1 METNVNWTWMVGPGS
16 IDGMD
21 LRSEPPAGLFVPL
34 ITPFTGDGELDPA
47 SLEALAH
54 RVLDDGATGI
64 VALGTTAEAPT
75 LTDAERAVVLD
86 ICAAVCR
93 DRAVPLIAGAGGN
106 DTRRSARALAGLSAW
121 PQVSA
126 ALVVVPYYSRPGEAG
141 TVAHFRVLT
150 QHSPVPLI
158 VYNIPY
164 RTGQR
169 IGWATMA
176 EIAGLPGVIG
186 VKHSPGVIDQDTVEM
201 MASLPDGFSV
211 LAGDCVLA
219 PALLALGA
227 AGAISASAHVC
238 TAGYAGLISAWRA
251 GDAAMARPLGHRLAM
266 LSASL
271 FAEPN
276 PAVIKAV
283 LHERGDIASPAVRL
297 PLLPAGRD
305 STLAALNRAA
315 AAGYAASLV
324 G

>member
-1 METNVNWTWMVGPGS
+1 LGSGS
-16 IDGMD
+16 IDSMNF
-21 LRSEPPAGLFVPL
+21 RREPLAGLFVPL
-34 ITPFTGDGELDPA
+34 ITPFTDDGELDPH
-47 SLEALAH
+47 SLETLAH

-75 LTDAERAVVLD
+75 LTEAERAVVLD

-93 DRAVPLIAGAGGN
+93 DRAASLIAGAGGN

-126 ALVVVPYYSRPGEAG
+126 ALVVVPYYSRPGEDG
-141 TVAHFRVLT
+141 TVAHFRALA
-150 QHSPVPLI
+150 QDSPVPLI

-169 IGWATMA
+169 IGWAAMRQ
-176 EIAGLPGVIG
+176 IAGLPGVIG
-186 VKHSPGVIDQDTVEM
+186 VKHSPGAIDQDTVEM
-201 MASLPDGFSV
+201 MASLPDGFGV

-227 AGAISASAHVC
+227 AGAISASAHIC
-238 TAGYAGLISAWRA
+238 TAGYAGLVSAWRA
-251 GDAAMARPLGHRLAM
+251 GDAATARPLGHRLAL

-283 LHERGDIASPAVRL
+283 LHERGEIASPAVRL

-305 STLAALNRAA
+305 STLAALNQAA
-315 AAGYAASLV
+315 TAGYAAGLV